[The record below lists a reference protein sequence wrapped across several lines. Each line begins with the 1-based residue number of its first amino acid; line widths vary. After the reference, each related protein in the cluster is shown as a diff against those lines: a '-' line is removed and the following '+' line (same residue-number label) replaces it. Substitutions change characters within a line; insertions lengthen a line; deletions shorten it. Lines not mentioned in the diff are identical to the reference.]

1 MGIMEIKHRAQAILI
16 LFFSLA
22 SILILA
28 FHPALASAE
37 KAAQTQASNDAAKAS
52 MIDTLN
58 NLIDAIES
66 VNKQKQE
73 KQTALEKVSSSEQK
87 KRLIEEI
94 GKLEERLGELKE
106 NFEKIVTIIDLK
118 GNDAK
123 LEESFQWKEEILDL
137 LAPLV
142 KQVKK
147 ATARPRRIE
156 RLRSEVDFYQTQIE
170 SVRKELSYLET
181 LIENIDATY
190 PRLRKKLDGLQTSWI
205 EREKQLSNL
214 LTVTQHE
221 LGALLSEKQ
230 SILATTQE
238 AFKLFFRSRGKN
250 LFLAFAAFLFAFVLL
265 RLIHRFI
272 YRFSPIHKRGKR
284 SFTVRL
290 MDVIYHAFTVLIATI
305 ALLIVLYI
313 FGDWLLLS
321 LALIFCFGLA
331 WSARTGLIMFWK
343 QVQFMLNLGTVR
355 EDERVIYNG
364 IPWRVASLNV
374 FAILE
379 NPMLS
384 HNSIRLPLN
393 DLIGLSSRPYKKEE
407 PWFPCR
413 VGDWV
418 VLSDGR
424 RGKVISQ
431 SPEMVQLVLPGGSL
445 KTFLTSDFLTQS
457 PINISTGFRLK
468 AIFGLDY
475 KHQESITK
483 TILNQF
489 SAALSQGLMAS
500 GYGDVLKDSRVEV
513 ENPSASSLD
522 LMLIADFDGK
532 ADNKYNYLRRT
543 MMRIG
548 IDACNQYGWTIPFT
562 QLTIHQG

>member
-1 MGIMEIKHRAQAILI
+1 MIETLNHL
-16 LFFSLA
+16 
-22 SILILA
+22 
-28 FHPALASAE
+28 
-37 KAAQTQASNDAAKAS
+37 
-52 MIDTLN
+52 IDT
-58 NLIDAIES
+58 IES
-66 VNKQKQE
+66 INKKKQE
-73 KQTALEKVSSSEQK
+73 QQAALKAESSSEQK
-87 KRLIEEI
+87 DLILEEINRLEKRLD
-94 GKLEERLGELKE
+94 ELKE

-118 GNDAK
+118 GSDAK
-123 LEESFQWKEEILDL
+123 LEEKFQWKEEILDL

-147 ATARPRRIE
+147 ATARPRQIE
-156 RLRSEVDFYQTQIE
+156 RLRSEVDFYQTQVK
-170 SVRKELSYLET
+170 SVRQELSYLET
-181 LIENIDATY
+181 LIEDVDAAY
-190 PRLRKKLDGLQTSWI
+190 PRLREKLDGLKKSWI

-214 LTVTQHE
+214 LTITRHE
-221 LGALLSEKQ
+221 LSALLSQKQ
-230 SILATTQE
+230 SILTTTQE
-238 AFKLFFRSRGKN
+238 ALKLFFKSRGKN
-250 LFLAFAAFLFAFVLL
+250 LFLAFAAFISAFVLL
-265 RLIHRFI
+265 RLLHRFI
-272 YRFSPIHKRGKR
+272 YRFSPIHKRRKR
-284 SFTVRL
+284 SFAVRL
-290 MDVIYHAFTVLIATI
+290 MDVVYHTFTVLTATI

-331 WSARTGLIMFWK
+331 WSARTGLLMFWK

-379 NPMLS
+379 NPLLS
-384 HNSIRLPLN
+384 HKSLRLPLN

-413 VGDWV
+413 VEDWV
-418 VLSDGR
+418 VLADGR

-445 KTFLTSDFLTQS
+445 KTFLTPDFLGQS

-468 AIFGLDY
+468 ATFGLDY
-475 KHQESITK
+475 KHQENLTRE
-483 TILNQF
+483 ILAQF
-489 SAALSQGLMAS
+489 SEALSQGLIAS
-500 GYGDVLKDSRVEV
+500 GYGDVLNDARVEV
-513 ENPSASSLD
+513 ENPAASALD

-532 ADNKYNYLRRT
+532 ADSKYNYLRRT

-548 IDACNQYGWTIPFT
+548 IDACNQNGWDIPFT
-562 QLTIHQG
+562 QVTVHQG

>member
-1 MGIMEIKHRAQAILI
+1 MGTTDMKLRALAILI
-16 LFFSLA
+16 LCFSLA
-22 SILILA
+22 PIVILA
-28 FHPALASAE
+28 LQPTLAWAE
-37 KAAQTQASNDAAKAS
+37 TTPQTQPPSDAAKSS
-52 MIDTLN
+52 MIETLN
-58 NLIDAIES
+58 NLIDTIETVS
-66 VNKQKQE
+66 KKKQE
-73 KQTALEKVSSSEQK
+73 KQAALKAEPSSEQK
-87 KRLIEEI
+87 ALLIEELSS
-94 GKLEERLGELKE
+94 LEKRIGELKE
-106 NFEKIVTIIDLK
+106 NFGKIVTIIDLK

-123 LEESFQWKEEILDL
+123 LEEKFQWKEEILDL
-137 LAPLV
+137 LAPIV

-156 RLRSEVDFYQTQIE
+156 RLRSEVDFYQTQID
-170 SVRKELSYLET
+170 SIRKELSYLET
-181 LIENIDATY
+181 LMEDVDSAY
-190 PRLRKKLDGLQTSWI
+190 PRLREKLNGLQMNWI
-205 EREKQLSNL
+205 EREKQLFNL
-214 LTVTQHE
+214 LTVTRHE
-221 LGALLSEKQ
+221 LGALLSQKQ
-230 SILATTQE
+230 SFFTTTQE
-238 AFKLFFRSRGKN
+238 AFKLFFKSRGKN
-250 LFLAFAAFLFAFVLL
+250 LFLSFAAFISVFVLL

-272 YRFSPIHKRGKR
+272 YRFSPIHKRRKR

-290 MDVIYHAFTVLIATI
+290 MDVVYHAFTVLIATI

-321 LALIFCFGLA
+321 LALIFCFGLI
-331 WSARTGLIMFWK
+331 WSARTGLLMFWK

-374 FAILE
+374 FATLE

-384 HNSIRLPLN
+384 HKRMRLPLN
-393 DLIGLSSRPYKKEE
+393 DLIGLSSRPYKNEE

-413 VGDWV
+413 VDDWV
-418 VLSDGR
+418 VLPDGR

-445 KTFLTSDFLTQS
+445 KTFLTPDFLAQS

-468 AIFGLDY
+468 AVFGLDY

-483 TILNQF
+483 EILDQF
-489 SAALSQGLMAS
+489 SGALSQGLMAS
-500 GYGDVLKDSRVEV
+500 GYGDVLNDSRVEV

-522 LMLIADFDGK
+522 LMLIADFGGK
-532 ADNKYNYLRRT
+532 ADEKYNYLRRT

-548 IDACNQYGWTIPFT
+548 IDACNRYGWTIPFT
-562 QLTIHQG
+562 QLTVHQG

>member
-1 MGIMEIKHRAQAILI
+1 MKLSAQVMLI
-16 LFFSLA
+16 LHFTLA
-22 SILILA
+22 PILILA
-28 FHPALASAE
+28 LPLSPASAE
-37 KAAQTQASNDAAKAS
+37 EAAQTQPASDAAKS
-52 MIDTLN
+52 SLIETLNHLIDT
-58 NLIDAIES
+58 IES
-66 VNKQKQE
+66 INQKKQE
-73 KQTALEKVSSSEQK
+73 KQAALQTEPSREQKELILEEISLLEK
-87 KRLIEEI
+87 RLD
-94 GKLEERLGELKE
+94 ELKE

-118 GNDAK
+118 GTDAK
-123 LEESFQWKEEILDL
+123 LEEKFQWKEEILDL

-147 ATARPRRIE
+147 ATARPRQIE
-156 RLRSEVDFYQTQIE
+156 RLRSEVDFYQTQVK
-170 SVRKELSYLET
+170 SVRQELSYLET
-181 LIENIDATY
+181 LIDDIDAAY
-190 PRLRKKLDGLQTSWI
+190 PRLQEKLDGLKMSWI

-214 LTVTQHE
+214 LTVTRHE
-221 LGALLSEKQ
+221 LSALLSQKQ
-230 SILATTQE
+230 SILTTAQE
-238 AFKLFFRSRGKN
+238 ALKLFFKSRGKN
-250 LFLAFAAFLFAFVLL
+250 LFLAFAAFISAFVLL
-265 RLIHRFI
+265 RLLHRFI
-272 YRFSPIHKRGKR
+272 YRFSPIHKGRKR
-284 SFTVRL
+284 SFAVRL
-290 MDVIYHAFTVLIATI
+290 MDVVYHTFTVLIATI

-331 WSARTGLIMFWK
+331 WSARTGLLMFWK

-379 NPMLS
+379 NPLLS
-384 HNSIRLPLN
+384 HKRMRLPLN

-407 PWFPCR
+407 PWFPCH
-413 VGDWV
+413 VEDWV
-418 VLSDGR
+418 VLADGR

-445 KTFLTSDFLTQS
+445 KTFLTPEFLAQS

-475 KHQESITK
+475 KHQENITK
-483 TILNQF
+483 EILDQF
-489 SAALSQGLMAS
+489 SEALSQGLVAS
-500 GYGDVLKDSRVEV
+500 GYGDVLNDTRVEV
-513 ENPSASSLD
+513 ENPAASSLD

-548 IDACNQYGWTIPFT
+548 IDACNQYGWSIPFT
-562 QLTIHQG
+562 QVTVHQG

>member
-1 MGIMEIKHRAQAILI
+1 MVIFALPPTLAPAEEAAQAK
-16 LFFSLA
+16 S
-22 SILILA
+22 SSD
-28 FHPALASAE
+28 SA
-37 KAAQTQASNDAAKAS
+37 KSS
-52 MIDTLN
+52 MIETLN
-58 NLIDAIES
+58 NLIDTIES
-66 VNKQKQE
+66 VNKKKQE
-73 KQTALEKVSSSEQK
+73 KRAALQDETGEEQKALLTEEMSTLEK
-87 KRLIEEI
+87 RLD
-94 GKLEERLGELKE
+94 GLKE

-118 GNDAK
+118 GNEAK
-123 LEESFQWKEEILDL
+123 LEEKFQWKEEILDL

-156 RLRSEVDFYQTQIE
+156 RLRSEVDFYQTRIQ
-170 SVRKELSYLET
+170 SVRKELAYLET
-181 LIENIDATY
+181 LIEDVEAAY
-190 PRLRKKLDGLQTSWI
+190 PRLREKLGSLQMSWI

-214 LTVTQHE
+214 LTVARHE
-221 LGALLSEKQ
+221 LNVLLSQKQ
-230 SILATTQE
+230 SIFTTTQE

-250 LFLAFAAFLFAFVLL
+250 LFLSFAAFISVFVLL
-265 RLIHRFI
+265 RLIHRLI
-272 YRFSPIHKRGKR
+272 YRFSPIHKGRKR

-290 MDVIYHAFTVLIATI
+290 LDVIYHTFTVLIAAI
-305 ALLIVLYI
+305 SLLIVLYI

-321 LALIFCFGLA
+321 LALIFCLGLV
-331 WSARTGLIMFWK
+331 WSARTGLLMFWK

-384 HNSIRLPLN
+384 HKRMRLPLN

-413 VGDWV
+413 IGDWV

-445 KTFLTSDFLTQS
+445 KTFLTPDFLAQS
-457 PINISTGFRLK
+457 PVNISTGFRLK

-475 KHQESITK
+475 KHQESLTK
-483 TILNQF
+483 EILDQF
-489 SAALSQGLMAS
+489 SAALRQGLMSS
-500 GYGDVLKDSRVEV
+500 GYEDVLNDSRVEV

-532 ADNKYNYLRRT
+532 ADRRYNYLKRT

-562 QLTIHQG
+562 QLTVHHG